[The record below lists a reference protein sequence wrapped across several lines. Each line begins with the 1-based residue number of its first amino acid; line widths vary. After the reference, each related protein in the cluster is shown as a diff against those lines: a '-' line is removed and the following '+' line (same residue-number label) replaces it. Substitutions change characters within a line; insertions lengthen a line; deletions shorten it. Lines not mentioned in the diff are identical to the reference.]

1 MTGRGGTTNTP
12 DYPRHAQMPVSTRLT
27 GPVTSPDSRSGAD
40 RFMRRMLGVTGDP
53 VPGAILGAQRLLGKS
68 LVISAAR
75 CTLTYL
81 VIPVLAPVLGL
92 AGVLTLPVSLILTV
106 VAMAMAISGL
116 RRFWLADHRARWQ
129 YTIFIVIVL
138 GFLVTAFV
146 LDLVTLLSA

>member
-1 MTGRGGTTNTP
+1 
-12 DYPRHAQMPVSTRLT
+12 
-27 GPVTSPDSRSGAD
+27 
-40 RFMRRMLGVTGDP
+40 MRRLLGITGDP

-68 LVISAAR
+68 LVVSAVR

-92 AGVLTLPVSLILTV
+92 AGVLAVPVSLMLTV
-106 VAMAMAISGL
+106 LAIGMAISGL